1 MELDIAALSMNMAAA
16 NLQQGVSIGM
26 MKKTMEST
34 QQTMETITD
43 MLDSI
48 PSPDGKGTVLNVR
61 AGPPRNGRY
70 FFDAQRGNYGRNNA
84 V

>member
-16 NLQQGVSIGM
+16 NLQQGVSTGM

-43 MLDSI
+43 MLDSM

-61 AGPPRNGRY
+61 A
-70 FFDAQRGNYGRNNA
+70 
-84 V
+84 

>member
-26 MKKTMEST
+26 MKKTMEAT

-43 MLDSI
+43 MLDSM

-61 AGPPRNGRY
+61 A
-70 FFDAQRGNYGRNNA
+70 
-84 V
+84 

>member
-1 MELDIAALSMNMAAA
+1 MELDIAALSMNMAEA
-16 NLQQGVSIGM
+16 NLQQGVSNGM

-43 MLDSI
+43 MLDSM

-61 AGPPRNGRY
+61 A
-70 FFDAQRGNYGRNNA
+70 
-84 V
+84 

>member
-34 QQTMETITD
+34 QQTMETITACLPLTERVLCS
-43 MLDSI
+43 MSEH
-48 PSPDGKGTVLNVR
+48 DGQTWAAQKWAV
-61 AGPPRNGRY
+61 
-70 FFDAQRGNYGRNNA
+70 FF
-84 V
+84 

>member
-34 QQTMETITD
+34 
-43 MLDSI
+43 SRPWR
-48 PSPDGKGTVLNVR
+48 PSPICWTACLPLTERVLCSMSEHDGQTWAAQKWAV
-61 AGPPRNGRY
+61 
-70 FFDAQRGNYGRNNA
+70 FF
-84 V
+84 

>member
-43 MLDSI
+43 MLDSM
-48 PSPDGKGTVLNVR
+48 PSHDGKGTVLNVR
-61 AGPPRNGRY
+61 A
-70 FFDAQRGNYGRNNA
+70 
-84 V
+84 

>member
-16 NLQQGVSIGM
+16 NLQQGFSIGM

-43 MLDSI
+43 MLDSM

-61 AGPPRNGRY
+61 A
-70 FFDAQRGNYGRNNA
+70 
-84 V
+84 

>member
-26 MKKTMEST
+26 TKKTMEST

-43 MLDSI
+43 MLDSM

-61 AGPPRNGRY
+61 A
-70 FFDAQRGNYGRNNA
+70 
-84 V
+84 

>member
-1 MELDIAALSMNMAAA
+1 MELEIAALSMNMAAA

-26 MKKTMEST
+26 MKKTMEAT

-43 MLDSI
+43 MLGSI

-61 AGPPRNGRY
+61 A
-70 FFDAQRGNYGRNNA
+70 
-84 V
+84 

>member
-1 MELDIAALSMNMAAA
+1 MELDIAALSMSMASA

-34 QQTMETITD
+34 QQTMDTITD
-43 MLDSI
+43 MLDSM

-61 AGPPRNGRY
+61 A
-70 FFDAQRGNYGRNNA
+70 
-84 V
+84 

>member
-1 MELDIAALSMNMAAA
+1 MELDIAALSMSMAQA

-34 QQTMETITD
+34 QQTMDSITD
-43 MLDSI
+43 MLNSL

-61 AGPPRNGRY
+61 A
-70 FFDAQRGNYGRNNA
+70 
-84 V
+84 

>member
-34 QQTMETITD
+34 QQTITD
-43 MLDSI
+43 MLDSM

-61 AGPPRNGRY
+61 A
-70 FFDAQRGNYGRNNA
+70 
-84 V
+84 

>member
-26 MKKTMEST
+26 MKKTMKST

-43 MLDSI
+43 MLDSM

-61 AGPPRNGRY
+61 A
-70 FFDAQRGNYGRNNA
+70 
-84 V
+84 

>member
-26 MKKTMEST
+26 MKKTMEAT
-34 QQTMETITD
+34 QQAMETITD
-43 MLDSI
+43 MLDSM

-61 AGPPRNGRY
+61 A
-70 FFDAQRGNYGRNNA
+70 
-84 V
+84 

>member
-1 MELDIAALSMNMAAA
+1 MQILSLRKEGCFIELDIAALSMNMAAA

-43 MLDSI
+43 MLDSM

-61 AGPPRNGRY
+61 A
-70 FFDAQRGNYGRNNA
+70 
-84 V
+84 

>member
-1 MELDIAALSMNMAAA
+1 MESEIAALSMGMAMA
-16 NLQQGVSIGM
+16 NLQNGISIGM

-34 QQTMETITD
+34 EQSMELITD
-43 MLDSI
+43 MLDNM

-61 AGPPRNGRY
+61 
-70 FFDAQRGNYGRNNA
+70 

>member
-16 NLQQGVSIGM
+16 NLQQDVSIGM

-43 MLDSI
+43 MLDSM

-61 AGPPRNGRY
+61 A
-70 FFDAQRGNYGRNNA
+70 
-84 V
+84 

>member
-43 MLDSI
+43 MLDNM

-61 AGPPRNGRY
+61 A
-70 FFDAQRGNYGRNNA
+70 
-84 V
+84 

>member
-1 MELDIAALSMNMAAA
+1 MESEIAALSMNMAMAK
-16 NLQQGVSIGM
+16 LQNGISIGM

-34 QQTMETITD
+34 QQSMETITD
-43 MLDSI
+43 MLSNM

-61 AGPPRNGRY
+61 
-70 FFDAQRGNYGRNNA
+70 

>member
-1 MELDIAALSMNMAAA
+1 MELDIAALSMSMAQA

-34 QQTMETITD
+34 QQAMDSITD
-43 MLDSI
+43 MLDSM

-61 AGPPRNGRY
+61 A
-70 FFDAQRGNYGRNNA
+70 
-84 V
+84 